1 MESTITKATGLRA
14 AAAAVLAV
22 AGLFGASLAVSWIA
36 GSLGI
41 SAAAASQI
49 MRAIEVGGW
58 ALVVIGTV
66 FGAGITGALI
76 ATARGILW
84 RIGRAQAVA

>member
-1 MESTITKATGLRA
+1 MKSTLSRATGLQA
-14 AAAAVLAV
+14 AAAAAIAV
-22 AGLFGASLAVSWIA
+22 VGIFGASLAVSWIA

-58 ALVVIGTV
+58 ALVVIGAV

-76 ATARGILW
+76 ATARTILL